1 VQITLHLPESYR
13 LDGAVQAV
21 VLDAQGRE
29 VLRQR
34 VGTNTT
40 ELRGQVDVAGLPA
53 GLYFLHLRDEV
64 RWLAG
69 SKVVVE

>member
-1 VQITLHLPESYR
+1 
-13 LDGAVQAV
+13 